1 MEECKGVG
9 GWLTPSFRVEFNF
22 IENPTSMLR
31 RNERTNLSA
40 VVERPGIRRWRR
52 ERRDAFVAGLVGP
65 RGAQRRTVARSL
77 VLGKYRQKLLW
88 PRSRLCRKLKI
99 QRAEGNSGDEE
110 QEARRGEASEVKTT
124 KRWKGGKDRERERE
138 RETGG
143 SRKGKERKWYEG
155 WKWKSMRTE
164 KLAARRD
171 ELHSA
176 SLSRYRGMPEENV

>member
-9 GWLTPSFRVEFNF
+9 GWLAPSFRVEFNF

-31 RNERTNLSA
+31 RNERTNERTNLSA
-40 VVERPGIRRWRR
+40 VAERPGIRRWRR
-52 ERRDAFVAGLVGP
+52 ERRDAFVAGLVEP

-110 QEARRGEASEVKTT
+110 QEARRGEASEGKTT
-124 KRWKGGKDRERERE
+124 KRWKGGKERERE
-138 RETGG
+138 RQVEVG
-143 SRKGKERKWYEG
+143 RGKRENDTRDENG
-155 WKWKSMRTE
+155 NRC
-164 KLAARRD
+164 ARRSWR
-171 ELHSA
+171 HGRTSYI
-176 SLSRYRGMPEENV
+176 RRR

>member
-9 GWLTPSFRVEFNF
+9 GWLAPSFRVEFNF

-31 RNERTNLSA
+31 RNERTNERTNLSA
-40 VVERPGIRRWRR
+40 VAERPGIRRWRR
-52 ERRDAFVAGLVGP
+52 ERRDAFVAGLVEP

-110 QEARRGEASEVKTT
+110 QEPEEEKRQKEKRRNVERV
-124 KRWKGGKDRERERE
+124 GKRERE
-138 RETGG
+138 
-143 SRKGKERKWYEG
+143 KGR
-155 WKWKSMRTE
+155 WK
-164 KLAARRD
+164 
-171 ELHSA
+171 
-176 SLSRYRGMPEENV
+176 